1 MNKKDIEGALNELL
15 GLDVHWSELPREDLE
30 ALMVFFGDDK
40 RVFDTLGKEMVKERV
55 GNRVDNIFK
64 RVDAYRK
71 SGKSGGVLKEILG
84 GR

>member
-15 GLDVHWSELPREDLE
+15 GLNVHWSKLPIGDLEDLM
-30 ALMVFFGDDK
+30 AFFGDDN
-40 RVFDTLGKEMVKERV
+40 RVFGTLGKEIIK
-55 GNRVDNIFK
+55 GRVDKRMDNLFK

-71 SGKSGGVLKEILG
+71 SGKGGILMEML